1 MLLQPDDAEARSA
14 GSFFKNPILSQSAV
28 LDLEQKAR
36 AAGLLAD
43 SEKIPTFPAG
53 SDKEKISAAWL
64 IECAGFRKGCMRG
77 NAGISKKHALAIVNL
92 GGASA
97 QEIVDLMHDIQERVF
112 HSFNVELKPEPVFLG
127 F

>member
-53 SDKEKISAAWL
+53 SD
-64 IECAGFRKGCMRG
+64 KGCMRG